1 MIGRIRTLAVACLLL
16 LGSDATPRLI
26 APPHPDGITWS
37 PYRPVFAHFHHIPLR
52 TSIPDVDAFPEER
65 V

>member
-37 PYRPVFAHFHHIPLR
+37 PYRPVYVHEHHIPWR
-52 TSIPDVDAFPEER
+52 SYGPDMSPPEWT
-65 V
+65 